1 MSKIGD
7 ILIEVKQKLSS
18 IPNIKSLKI
27 GMERGIGSKDSTF
40 IRIVPELNEKE
51 KEGRQ
56 SRCNPDG
63 SGGMDSL
70 TIQIIYG
77 FDLKNQEL
85 EDLYSAFY
93 DLEEQIRSA
102 ILTKYTSAGHAT
114 FIHTA
119 TDEDKLQNIKSAIS
133 RFKVSGIR

>member
-1 MSKIGD
+1 MSKIGGF
-7 ILIEVKQKLSS
+7 LIEMKQKLTA

-40 IRIVPELNEKE
+40 IRIVPELNEME
-51 KEGRQ
+51 KAGRQ
-56 SRCNPDG
+56 SRCNVDG
-63 SGGMDSL
+63 SGAMDSL
-70 TIQIIYG
+70 VVQIIYG

-85 EDLYSAFY
+85 ETLYTSFY
-93 DLEEQIRSA
+93 DLEEEIRSVL
-102 ILTKYTSAGHAT
+102 LTKYTSAGHVS